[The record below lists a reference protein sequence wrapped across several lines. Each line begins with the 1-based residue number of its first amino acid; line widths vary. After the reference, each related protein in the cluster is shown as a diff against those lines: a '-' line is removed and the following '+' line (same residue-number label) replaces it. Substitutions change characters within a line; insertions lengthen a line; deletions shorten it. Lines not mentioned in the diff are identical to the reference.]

1 MTKMSLVL
9 VMSLFLLMFLATK
22 IVNFFYHFSANVILV
37 NFPVKSYHVKRIKW
51 SNAKPRSCL
60 CHESFHLFNI
70 ASRYITMKRKRA
82 PKKDKLE
89 MPLAK
94 KRLQNIDALMAEKH
108 VMNDEPEKITSVH
121 METENPR
128 TTTSAT
134 IRSRQTDLE
143 IGKIGYGEMTGY
155 PKALGDIIV
164 TVLKEI
170 SKEAGG
176 LANLTKSL
184 VDNSI
189 SNGQME
195 QPHADMDLEE
205 KESQH
210 HQNPEYNQEELDAAL
225 TTMKLDA
232 ADPFNRPV
240 DPVELGI
247 PDYLDVIDT
256 PMDFGTICNNLENG
270 LKYMNSAD
278 VFKDVQYIWYNCVKY
293 NKKGDYILEL
303 MKRVKA
309 PFMKYWKAAGL
320 QTAQSPPIIES
331 SILKEKDHPLSPPAN
346 NVTLPPQNKA
356 GPIQVA
362 EIDPIPIN
370 IQNRSQSQSQ
380 GQVQNQTPQNS
391 TPQSSSEQDDDPQY
405 CIPDSRSI
413 QKKRQFHDE
422 LSNKQKG

>member
-195 QPHADMDLEE
+195 QPHADMDLDENNS
-205 KESQH
+205 KL
-210 HQNPEYNQEELDAAL
+210 HQNPEYKQQELDTAL
-225 TTMKLDA
+225 S
-232 ADPFNRPV
+232 V
-240 DPVELGI
+240 
-247 PDYLDVIDT
+247 
-256 PMDFGTICNNLENG
+256 
-270 LKYMNSAD
+270 
-278 VFKDVQYIWYNCVKY
+278 
-293 NKKGDYILEL
+293 
-303 MKRVKA
+303 
-309 PFMKYWKAAGL
+309 
-320 QTAQSPPIIES
+320 
-331 SILKEKDHPLSPPAN
+331 
-346 NVTLPPQNKA
+346 
-356 GPIQVA
+356 
-362 EIDPIPIN
+362 
-370 IQNRSQSQSQ
+370 
-380 GQVQNQTPQNS
+380 
-391 TPQSSSEQDDDPQY
+391 
-405 CIPDSRSI
+405 
-413 QKKRQFHDE
+413 
-422 LSNKQKG
+422 